1 MKTDNMVEFPIF
13 EALIDDEFDGIV
25 NISLVDHPAV
35 MSNFVSFNVHSVRFD
50 YSIQDDEKRIVFGVL
65 MRADY
70 NIYRYDKDL
79 GQFYIRYSK
88 ETIKKMAEKL
98 MLDNNHNNINLMH
111 VDGSNVEGVNMLSLF
126 IKDVERGID
135 PKGFEE
141 IEDGSLFAEFHVNN
155 DTIWSAIKDGTFKGF
170 SIEGFFNINK
180 ISKEEDMSLKTE
192 VMNAVIKFGEVN
204 TDKGLIYWTGEEDLK
219 EGDEVFVGEE
229 KTVAPDG
236 EYTTEDGKTIR
247 VVEGKVAEIVDT
259 KAEVDSEEEFKE
271 EEVKHE
277 EETTTEE
284 TVEEKVEETVT
295 EPEPSEVDEL
305 RGEIENLKS
314 DIETIKNAINQIN
327 EVLSKPAAE
336 PIEQQFEKTVK
347 KDVKRGNAQ
356 RILSHLND

>member
-1 MKTDNMVEFPIF
+1 MAKLPIF
-13 EALIDDEFDGIV
+13 EALIDGESDGIF
-25 NISLVDHPAV
+25 NISLVDMPATE
-35 MSNFVSFNVHSVRFD
+35 SNWVAFNEQRQSMKFSVR
-50 YSIQDDEKRIVFGVL
+50 DDEQRMIFGVI
-65 MRADY
+65 MRADHL
-70 NIYRYDKDL
+70 IYRYDMSIGEFLLK
-79 GQFYIRYSK
+79 YSK

-259 KAEVDSEEEFKE
+259 KAEVSEEEFKE